1 MRDPRKRRELTLHNL
16 LANNSPFSWR
26 ALFAFVIATIL
37 STVLLWVG
45 KLEPTHWVEVMMW
58 IGGFFIT
65 GETAKKFAKKQPETE
80 EFTQT
85 NNNQTGD

>member
-1 MRDPRKRRELTLHNL
+1 MRDARKKRKLTIHNL

-26 ALFAFVIATIL
+26 SLFAFVVSTIL
-37 STVLLWVG
+37 STTLLWVG

-65 GETAKKFAKKQPETE
+65 GETAKKFAKKQPEADISNENTDP
-80 EFTQT
+80 
-85 NNNQTGD
+85 G

>member
-1 MRDPRKRRELTLHNL
+1 MRDTKKRWEFSLKNL
-16 LANNSPFSWR
+16 LAHNSPYSWR
-26 ALFAFVIATIL
+26 ALFAFVVSTIL

-65 GETAKKFAKKQPETE
+65 GEAAKKFAKKHPEADISNENTDS
-80 EFTQT
+80 
-85 NNNQTGD
+85 G

>member
-1 MRDPRKRRELTLHNL
+1 MRVSRKKRGLTIHNL
-16 LANNSPFSWR
+16 LANNSPYSWR
-26 ALFAFVIATIL
+26 SLFAFVVSTLL

-65 GETAKKFAKKQPETE
+65 GETAKKFAKKRDEVVE
-80 EFTQT
+80 ESKSLE
-85 NNNQTGD
+85 